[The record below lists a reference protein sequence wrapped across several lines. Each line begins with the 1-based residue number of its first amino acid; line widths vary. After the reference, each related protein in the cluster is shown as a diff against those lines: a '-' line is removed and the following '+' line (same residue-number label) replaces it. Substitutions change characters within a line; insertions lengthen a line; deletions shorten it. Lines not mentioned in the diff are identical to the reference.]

1 MNRRQRK
8 FVGTVIMLAFVVV
21 YALVVMAV
29 AAPILT
35 GGNKLVEG
43 LFYFIAG
50 LAWAPP
56 LMVLIK
62 WMEDRREGE
71 A

>member
-1 MNRRQRK
+1 
-8 FVGTVIMLAFVVV
+8 VVV